1 MPRNELN
8 SDVVFTNLP
17 PEPIY
22 TLAMDVPQS
31 WLARPREALYD
42 LDNIQLSILAGPEKQ
57 KGVQAIFDL
66 DYLVIEGHAR
76 DAGTNA
82 PPRGL
87 QLQLTDNNGTAIA
100 DTLVVA
106 NLGYVQFRTKPGVF
120 KLEIRPGRGRDIY
133 KMDSVGNEGWDSPGV
148 DEVGDEVTLTN
159 FEGLTLYPRVL
170 RLPGKESLD
179 VLADDELN
187 GPSHGIVD
195 DVVSKY
201 DPSLYHTTS
210 ADIVL
215 ARLSSLFSSKPKPEP
230 EVSVSTNAHAD
241 INIFTVASGLLYEVC
256 CDLAEMFTRF

>member
-1 MPRNELN
+1 MLHLLNIDMLSRNEIN
-8 SDVVFTNLP
+8 SDVVFTDLP
-17 PEPIY
+17 IEPIY

-42 LDNIQLSILAGPEKQ
+42 LDNIQLGALAGSERQ

-87 QLQLTDNNGTAIA
+87 QLQLTESNGTAIA

-120 KLEIRPGRGRDIY
+120 KLEIRPGRGRDIF
-133 KMDSVGNEGWDSPGV
+133 KLESAGNEGWDSSGIG
-148 DEVGDEVTLTN
+148 EAGDEVTLTS

-170 RLPGKESLD
+170 RLPGKETLD
-179 VLADDELN
+179 VLANDESD
-187 GPSHGIVD
+187 GDSHGIVD

-201 DPSLYHTTS
+201 SIHS
-210 ADIVL
+210 QV
-215 ARLSSLFSSKPKPEP
+215 
-230 EVSVSTNAHAD
+230 
-241 INIFTVASGLLYEVC
+241 
-256 CDLAEMFTRF
+256 